1 MDKKIK
7 KSMDKSKDALK
18 RLIAE
23 QEKAKSTTL
32 KNLLAGEIE
41 AYFSLG
47 ESLKCCVNALG
58 SAQAVLR
65 QDISDNRILAQIL
78 TKRAEEVKATNDCD
92 AGHQTLRNLKELVEL
107 LQQQNSVQTKCAD
120 ISEACCELFT
130 NAAERDPV
138 KWAEIV
144 GEIAIIWAGI
154 AVGCVPYVSTI
165 VDVGFGIK
173 DTIDAINKHT
183 QVVSDYSAMDS
194 EILLIEKHTEIMKMV
209 TAFFN
214 RVANEVSTFVKNY

>member
-7 KSMDKSKDALK
+7 KSMDKSKVVLK
-18 RLIAE
+18 RLIEE
-23 QEKAKSTTL
+23 QEKASSTTL
-32 KNLLAGEIE
+32 KNLLDSEIE

-58 SAQAVLR
+58 SAQSVLH
-65 QDISDNRILAQIL
+65 QDISDNRTLAQSL
-78 TKRAEEVKATNDCD
+78 TKRAEEVKATN
-92 AGHQTLRNLKELVEL
+92 AYNEAYQTFTDLKELVEL

-130 NAAERDPV
+130 NAAERDPA

-144 GEIAIIWAGI
+144 GEIAVIWAGI

-183 QVVSDYSAMDS
+183 QEVPDYSAMDS

-214 RVANEVSTFVKNY
+214 RVATEVSSFVKNY